1 MRAHYSYL
9 KGDNVAVAQCPASC
23 GELIQGWILGSEKL
37 VSCPVDWYSTVA
49 VTAAPPLVNERPL
62 SRAMVERVLA
72 HWQYPAHWSNEIRV
86 DVRSSIPV
94 AKGMAS
100 STADIAATAVATAH
114 HLGHSLDET
123 TLAQLCVSIEPTD
136 STVFHQLTLFD
147 HNNAATQIACEP
159 PPPIDLLVLESP
171 VTLRTQDYHR
181 LPRQQKL
188 IASSPTLQQAW
199 NLVQE
204 ACITQN
210 PLRLG
215 EAATLSAIASQT
227 LLPKP
232 GFTALLSLVEECDLY
247 GLNVAHSG
255 SVVGLMLDRKR
266 HDIARLKGKLAEKKL
281 TRHWPKQH
289 LLKMVTGGVKLQ
301 REPDIRSH
309 CRSALFGFYIG
320 VFHFAHRFQ
329 LFGNV
334 ATLFGDFGIFND
346 VVINAIFIVA
356 FHAGDDTL
364 NRLNAHTWLDVVA
377 QVVQQQ
383 HTLLVVTDL
392 LLNVLNFTLQF
403 IFATEQ
409 TNKLQHVLER
419 RLGCFHFYTP
429 DNVRFGFVKQ
439 LLVDKHYVYPR
450 HTSSR
455 QRKHRYV
462 AACGNLK
469 VRG

>member
-136 STVFHQLTLFD
+136 STIFHQLTLFD
-147 HNNAATQIACEP
+147 HNNAVTQIACEP

-188 IASSPTLQQAW
+188 IASSATLQQAW

-266 HDIARLKGKLAEKKL
+266 HDIARLKDKLAEKKL

-301 REPDIRSH
+301 
-309 CRSALFGFYIG
+309 
-320 VFHFAHRFQ
+320 
-329 LFGNV
+329 
-334 ATLFGDFGIFND
+334 
-346 VVINAIFIVA
+346 
-356 FHAGDDTL
+356 
-364 NRLNAHTWLDVVA
+364 
-377 QVVQQQ
+377 
-383 HTLLVVTDL
+383 
-392 LLNVLNFTLQF
+392 
-403 IFATEQ
+403 
-409 TNKLQHVLER
+409 
-419 RLGCFHFYTP
+419 
-429 DNVRFGFVKQ
+429 
-439 LLVDKHYVYPR
+439 
-450 HTSSR
+450 
-455 QRKHRYV
+455 
-462 AACGNLK
+462 
-469 VRG
+469 

>member
-1 MRAHYSYL
+1 
-9 KGDNVAVAQCPASC
+9 
-23 GELIQGWILGSEKL
+23 
-37 VSCPVDWYSTVA
+37 
-49 VTAAPPLVNERPL
+49 
-62 SRAMVERVLA
+62 
-72 HWQYPAHWSNEIRV
+72 
-86 DVRSSIPV
+86 
-94 AKGMAS
+94 
-100 STADIAATAVATAH
+100 DIAATAVATAH

-188 IASSPTLQQAW
+188 IASSATLQQAW

-301 REPDIRSH
+301 
-309 CRSALFGFYIG
+309 
-320 VFHFAHRFQ
+320 
-329 LFGNV
+329 
-334 ATLFGDFGIFND
+334 
-346 VVINAIFIVA
+346 
-356 FHAGDDTL
+356 
-364 NRLNAHTWLDVVA
+364 
-377 QVVQQQ
+377 
-383 HTLLVVTDL
+383 
-392 LLNVLNFTLQF
+392 
-403 IFATEQ
+403 
-409 TNKLQHVLER
+409 
-419 RLGCFHFYTP
+419 
-429 DNVRFGFVKQ
+429 
-439 LLVDKHYVYPR
+439 
-450 HTSSR
+450 
-455 QRKHRYV
+455 
-462 AACGNLK
+462 
-469 VRG
+469 

>member
-1 MRAHYSYL
+1 MRAHYLYL

-147 HNNAATQIACEP
+147 HNNAATQIACEATAANRFAGTGKPGHTAHARLP
-159 PPPIDLLVLESP
+159 PS
-171 VTLRTQDYHR
+171 
-181 LPRQQKL
+181 PRQQKL
-188 IASSPTLQQAW
+188 IASSATLQQAW

-301 REPDIRSH
+301 
-309 CRSALFGFYIG
+309 
-320 VFHFAHRFQ
+320 
-329 LFGNV
+329 
-334 ATLFGDFGIFND
+334 
-346 VVINAIFIVA
+346 
-356 FHAGDDTL
+356 
-364 NRLNAHTWLDVVA
+364 
-377 QVVQQQ
+377 
-383 HTLLVVTDL
+383 
-392 LLNVLNFTLQF
+392 
-403 IFATEQ
+403 
-409 TNKLQHVLER
+409 
-419 RLGCFHFYTP
+419 
-429 DNVRFGFVKQ
+429 
-439 LLVDKHYVYPR
+439 
-450 HTSSR
+450 
-455 QRKHRYV
+455 
-462 AACGNLK
+462 
-469 VRG
+469 